1 MQTPDAPRLV
11 SGADAPASDGSRGPL
26 VQLDDVSLQFGGHE
40 AVKQASLGVQAGE
53 VRALIGPS
61 GAGKSSLLRC
71 VNLLE
76 VPHRGRVLFDGA
88 CIFDADT
95 ERKPDARRV
104 LMHRRQVGMVFQH
117 FNLFP
122 HLSAIKNVELGQ
134 VHALNRPKHESRERA
149 MLELDRVGLRHLADA
164 KVGNCSG
171 GQQQRIAI
179 ARSLALDPKLMLFD
193 EPTSA
198 IDPELAIDVLKTM
211 RELADGGM
219 TMLIVT
225 HELHFARDV
234 ADQVTFMVD
243 GAIVEEGPAEEL
255 LDRPAKERTRR
266 FIAAVERQ

>member
-1 MQTPDAPRLV
+1 MGEGRRD
-11 SGADAPASDGSRGPL
+11 PL
-26 VQLDDVSLQFGGHE
+26 VRLADVSLTFGRHE
-40 AVKQASLGVQAGE
+40 AVRQASLSVQAGE

-76 VPHRGRVLFDGA
+76 VPDRGRVLFEGS
-88 CIFDADT
+88 CIFDAGT

-122 HLSAIKNVELGQ
+122 HLSAVKNIELGQ
-134 VHALNRPKHESRERA
+134 VHALNRSKQESHDRA
-149 MLELDRVGLRHLADA
+149 MLELERVGLRHLADA
-164 KVGNCSG
+164 RVGNCSG

-198 IDPELAIDVLKTM
+198 IDPELAIDVLRTM

-219 TMLIVT
+219 TMIIVT
-225 HELHFARDV
+225 HELHFAHDV

-255 LDRPAKERTRR
+255 LDRPTEERTRR